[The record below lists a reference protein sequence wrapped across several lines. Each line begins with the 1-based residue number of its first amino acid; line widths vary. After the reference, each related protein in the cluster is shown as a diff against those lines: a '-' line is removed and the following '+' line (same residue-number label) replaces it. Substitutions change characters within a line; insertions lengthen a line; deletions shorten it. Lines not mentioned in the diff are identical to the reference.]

1 MQGYRPAWVEVNL
14 DIIANNVRQI
24 KNRIGKD
31 VCIMATVKGDG
42 YGHGAYEVAA
52 TALRNG
58 AEKLAVAMVDEG
70 IELREA
76 GIKAPIL
83 ILGMSMPEHAAE
95 IVRYDLMQA
104 VCTPELPAALAQEA
118 VRQGKTA
125 KVNIKINTGMNRIGI
140 QPKEAA
146 TYAKSLLALPGLE
159 IEGVFTHFATSY
171 YEKEFTHQQF
181 DRFRQAVD
189 SLEAA
194 DIHIPYKHCCNSG
207 AVLNFPH
214 MYLNQVRPGTI
225 LTTAIPAQTPEM
237 NLELRTAMGIKTKI
251 AFIHPLAAGESI
263 GYNLMYTA
271 DTPRQI
277 AVIPIGWAD
286 GLPSD
291 LANKGEVLIRGK
303 RCLIRG
309 RICMDQ
315 TMVDITDVPDA
326 AIGDEVVILGRQG
339 EEEIL
344 PAEWA
349 AIVGGLNSHISL
361 RCLITKRMPKVYLKE
376 GEAVGLR
383 TTLRPDLTQMVAQ

>member
-1 MQGYRPAWVEVNL
+1 VQRHRPAWVEVNL
-14 DIIANNVRQI
+14 DSIANNVRQI
-24 KNRIGKD
+24 KNRVGKD
-31 VCIMATVKGDG
+31 VCVMATVKGDG

-58 AEKLAVAMVDEG
+58 AGKLAVAMVDEG

-83 ILGMSMPEHAAE
+83 ILGMSLPEHAAE
-95 IVRYDLMQA
+95 IVRCDLMQA
-104 VCTPELPAALAQEA
+104 VCTAELPAAMAQEA
-118 VRQGKTA
+118 IRQGKTA
-125 KVNIKINTGMNRIGI
+125 KVNIKVNTGMNRIGI
-140 QPKEAA
+140 RPEEAVP
-146 TYAKSLLALPGLE
+146 YAKSLLALPGLE
-159 IEGVFTHFATSY
+159 IEGIFTHFATSY
-171 YEKEFTHQQF
+171 YEQEFVRLQF
-181 DRFRQAVD
+181 DRFRQAID

-225 LTTAIPAQTPEM
+225 ITTAAPAQTSEM
-237 NLELRTAMGIKTKI
+237 NLDLRTAMGVKTKVV
-251 AFIHPLAAGESI
+251 FIHALAAGESI
-263 GYNLMYTA
+263 GYNLLYTA
-271 DTPRQI
+271 ETPRQI
-277 AVIPIGWAD
+277 AVLPIGWAD

-291 LANKGEVLIRGK
+291 LANKGNVLIHGK
-303 RCLIRG
+303 RCPIRG

-315 TMVDITDVPDA
+315 TMVDITDVPGV

-344 PAEWA
+344 PTDWT
-349 AIVGGLNSHISL
+349 AIIGGLNSHVSL
-361 RCLITKRMPKVYLKE
+361 RCLITKRMPRVYLQE

-383 TTLRPDLTQMVAQ
+383 TALRPDLTQLVAQ